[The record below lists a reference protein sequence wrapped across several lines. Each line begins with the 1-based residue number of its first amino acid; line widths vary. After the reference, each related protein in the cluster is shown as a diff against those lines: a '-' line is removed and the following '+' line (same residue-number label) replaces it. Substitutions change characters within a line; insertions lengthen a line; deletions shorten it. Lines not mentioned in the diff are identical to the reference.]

1 MAGCLLRPSMLSS
14 RARAAMAPCHF
25 IPMAIVV
32 QIVGDTI
39 GFFPPHPAF
48 DAVLFER
55 FELNAF
61 P

>member
-1 MAGCLLRPSMLSS
+1 MGGLLRLSMLSS
-14 RARAAMAPCHF
+14 RVRTAMAPCRF

-32 QIVGDTI
+32 QIVGDII

-55 FELNAF
+55 FELNVF